1 MSDERHPLGE
11 LDKAA
16 AAVFWGEYVAAHP
29 SSARLDDEYTV
40 EAFGDSV
47 ELADSLLREV
57 THGAKRATAELVS
70 AWAHDGEALPRIG
83 GHWVAC
89 DGSGNP
95 AVILRTTELR
105 IATFDQVDAQFAF
118 DEGEDDRTLHSWRR
132 EHSTYW
138 RRTAAA
144 AGTEWSEND
153 EIVLERFRVVWPPEY
168 ADRVEKNHSEP
179 GPTA

>member
-1 MSDERHPLGE
+1 MSDERHSLGD
-11 LDKAA
+11 LDTAA
-16 AAVFWGEYVAAHP
+16 AAAFWGEYVAAHP
-29 SSARLDDEYTV
+29 SLARPGDEYTV

-70 AWAHDGEALPRIG
+70 AWADDNEPLPRIG

-89 DGSGNP
+89 NGSGSP

-105 IATFDQVDAQFAF
+105 IATFNEVDAQFAF
-118 DEGEDDRTLHSWRR
+118 DEGEDDRTLESWRR

-138 RRTAAA
+138 RRTSAA
-144 AGTEWSEND
+144 AGKEWSEND
-153 EIVLERFRVVWPPEY
+153 EIVLERFRVVWPPEF
-168 ADRVEKNHSEP
+168 AD
-179 GPTA
+179 